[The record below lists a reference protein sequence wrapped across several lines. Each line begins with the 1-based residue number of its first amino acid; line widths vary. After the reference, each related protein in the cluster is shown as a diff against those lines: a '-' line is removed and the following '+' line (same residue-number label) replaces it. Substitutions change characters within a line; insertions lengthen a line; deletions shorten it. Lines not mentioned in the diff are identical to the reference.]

1 MKPTICTAR
10 RTTNNQAAM
19 NSENN
24 TCCSCAG
31 KVAWAVAVI
40 GAILIV
46 VFLDRELK
54 RYTAPPPLDAG
65 RAEERSKT
73 LAEIHNTEA
82 SDLDHTGWMDPTK
95 GLVRLKI
102 DDAMKLM
109 EQKWKDP
116 AAARKD
122 LIARTEKA
130 NPPPPPPPPAKKS
143 EFE

>member
-1 MKPTICTAR
+1 
-10 RTTNNQAAM
+10 M

-24 TCCSCAG
+24 NCCSCAG

-54 RYTAPPPLDAG
+54 RYTAAAPIDAG

-82 SDLDHTGWMDPTK
+82 ADLDHTGWIDPTK

-102 DDAMKLM
+102 DDAMKLT

-143 EFE
+143 DFE

>member
-1 MKPTICTAR
+1 
-10 RTTNNQAAM
+10 M

-24 TCCSCAG
+24 NCCSCAG

-54 RYTAPPPLDAG
+54 KQTAAPAVDAG
-65 RAEERSKT
+65 RAEERSKA

-82 SDLDHTGWMDPTK
+82 DALEHTGWIDPTK

-102 DDAMKLM
+102 DDAMKLT
-109 EQKWKDP
+109 EQAWNNP
-116 AAARKD
+116 AKARAD
-122 LIARTEKA
+122 MIARVEKA
-130 NPPPPPPPPAKKS
+130 NPPPPPPPKS
-143 EFE
+143 QFE

>member
-1 MKPTICTAR
+1 
-10 RTTNNQAAM
+10 M

-24 TCCSCAG
+24 TCCSYAG